1 MKFLGSLMLKNF
13 GSHLSWKLSWT
24 PSHKWSPLFQWTW
37 TRLNFPLQKGLPQ
50 CTAGRETWFTG
61 ATLIEIG
68 VYIFVPINNKLL
80 YVLQGYYHLWSTIGY
95 KIDVFL
101 ISYVIVECYGH
112 VTLSTISKIQ
122 LVVHYQCCVLIGWAT
137 TGLYVIAH

>member
-68 VYIFVPINNKLL
+68 VYFEVYSVETK
-80 YVLQGYYHLWSTIGY
+80 STVSIH
-95 KIDVFL
+95 
-101 ISYVIVECYGH
+101 S
-112 VTLSTISKIQ
+112 TLF
-122 LVVHYQCCVLIGWAT
+122 
-137 TGLYVIAH
+137 TGLSIHWTLLCLARTRFYLSFVRLWKNTSNDKERRQDDRVQVCLLSYLLKELLIFS